1 MRKTLRRASYNVQP
15 VPRTESRGMR
25 GKGVKL
31 DGKEEEGSWQEE
43 EIRRQNIEVVICA
56 DAGIPCKER
65 G

>member
-1 MRKTLRRASYNVQP
+1 
-15 VPRTESRGMR
+15 MR

-31 DGKEEEGSWQEE
+31 NGEEEEGWQEE
-43 EIRRQNIEVVICA
+43 EIRRQEIEVVICA